1 MIGDWGLIEDCR
13 RQEEARMPD
22 RRSVIGAGLAA
33 GIGAAAGASPEAA
46 PQQAQERSLAEIAA
60 MLGQIRREL
69 QTSRE
74 QTSPG
79 FGIVETIR
87 QHQRTFLKATQKY
100 PDYIDV
106 GIRAWEAIADWHARF
121 GLQWSV
127 TRQPDGRYVTNFNLT
142 TIILRPEQAEEY
154 VSLPYD
160 SK

>member
-1 MIGDWGLIEDCR
+1 
-13 RQEEARMPD
+13 MPD

-33 GIGAAAGASPEAA
+33 GIGAAAGVSAEAA

-60 MLGQIRREL
+60 TLGQIRREL
-69 QTSRE
+69 QTARE
-74 QTSPG
+74 QSSPG
-79 FGIVETIR
+79 IGIVETIR
-87 QHQRTFLKATQKY
+87 QHQRTFLKSTQKY

-106 GIRAWEAIADWHARF
+106 GVRGWEGIADWHARF

-127 TRQPDGRYVTNFNLT
+127 TRQPDGRYATNFMLT